1 VSKPND
7 NGDPL
12 EVIGGLARVTAG
24 AWIRTATWG
33 LGASARVARVAID
46 PRTAGGLGRDVVDG
60 LREYARAFLGITD
73 VANQRQP
80 AQLPA
85 DVDADRPLPELVALR
100 LKGNELL
107 RRSADVEIDDRAHP
121 AYARILE
128 EIAPDEAR
136 ILRLLALEGAQPAV
150 DVRSSQLIGLGS
162 QLIAEGLNMIGQQAG
177 CRYPDRVA
185 PYLNNL
191 NRLGLIWFSK
201 EAIEDP
207 ISYQVLEAQPS
218 VLDAVKSASR
228 AKTVQRSVR
237 LTPFGSDFVD
247 VCLPVNAVTVDS
259 PANGG

>member
-1 VSKPND
+1 VSSPYD
-7 NGDPL
+7 NGNRL
-12 EVIGGLARVTAG
+12 EAIGGIARVTAG

-33 LGASARVARVAID
+33 LGASARVARAAVD
-46 PRTAGGLGRDVVDG
+46 PRTAGGLRRDVVDG

-73 VANQRQP
+73 LANQRQP

-85 DVDADRPLPELVALR
+85 DVDAERPLPELVALR

-107 RRSADVEIDDRAHP
+107 RQSADVEIDDRAHP

-150 DVRSSQLIGLGS
+150 DVRTSQLIGLGS
-162 QLIAEGLNMIGQQAG
+162 QLVAEGLSMIGQQAG
-177 CRYPDRVA
+177 CRHPDRVA

-201 EAIEDP
+201 EPIEDP
-207 ISYQVLEAQPS
+207 SSYQVLEAQPP
-218 VLDAVKSASR
+218 VLDAVKGARR
-228 AKTVQRSVR
+228 AKTVQRSIR
-237 LTPFGSDFVD
+237 LTPFGSDFVE
-247 VCLPVNAVTVDS
+247 VCLPVNAVVDS
-259 PANGG
+259 SPKPL